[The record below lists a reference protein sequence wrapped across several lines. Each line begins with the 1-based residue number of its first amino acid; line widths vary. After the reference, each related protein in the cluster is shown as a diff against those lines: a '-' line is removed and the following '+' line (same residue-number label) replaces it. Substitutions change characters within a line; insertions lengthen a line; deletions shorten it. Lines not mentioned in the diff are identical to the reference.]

1 MLVIDGPPLDTNA
14 LARYPAGP
22 RLFPRLAPNGTAF
35 LDDAARPDE
44 AQAVARWR
52 EAFPHLIGGNP
63 TCEKGCVRLT
73 APAAVSGG
81 LTQPGLVTNSA
92 TVC

>member
-1 MLVIDGPPLDTNA
+1 M

-22 RLFPRLAPNGTAF
+22 KLFPRLAPNGTAF

-44 AQAVARWR
+44 TQAAARWQA
-52 EAFPHLIGGNP
+52 AFPHLIRNNP

-73 APAAVSGG
+73 VPAAVSGG
-81 LTQPGLVTNSA
+81 LTQPGLVTDSA
-92 TVC
+92 TAC